1 MGEVGHVKLGEKKT
15 LLFRHISC
23 CEHHHHLHDDE
34 HHHHRYHVEL
44 VADVEHHDHD
54 HDEEKQYH
62 GQSSLNILT
71 VSLLEQQY
79 CIFSPSSLPL
89 GMETTPLQNTRHPFP
104 VHIVFSFPH
113 FLIPRLP

>member
-23 CEHHHHLHDDE
+23 CEHHH
-34 HHHHRYHVEL
+34 RYHVEL

-54 HDEEKQYH
+54 HDEEYH
-62 GQSSLNILT
+62 GESSLNIHLT
-71 VSLLEQQY
+71 VSLLEHQY
-79 CIFSPSSLPL
+79 CIFSPPSLPL

-113 FLIPRLP
+113 FLVPRLP

>member
-1 MGEVGHVKLGEKKT
+1 MGEVGYVKLGEKKT

-23 CEHHHHLHDDE
+23 CEHHH
-34 HHHHRYHVEL
+34 RYHVEL

-54 HDEEKQYH
+54 HDHEEKQYH
-62 GQSSLNILT
+62 GESSLNIHLT
-71 VSLLEQQY
+71 VSLLEHQY
-79 CIFSPSSLPL
+79 CIFSPPSLPL

-113 FLIPRLP
+113 FLVPRLP